1 MLICK
6 DELKRILLM
15 SKMKKRSFAQ
25 LQIDVETFE
34 GDNSEESTTE
44 VDESRTS
51 SKEMVQLALTKINN
65 DVEALENLFEDI
77 SMLLS
82 AV

>member
-1 MLICK
+1 
-6 DELKRILLM
+6 M